1 MLHSITPLNI
11 SLDAELKI
19 KSHVKLLRR
28 RPADFF
34 KDFDKLN
41 SGCISASQF
50 NRGLAAVMEK
60 GPGLSNEE
68 VNSIMKRYCSPK
80 TGLINYQKFA
90 RDFDGQSIENLD
102 LSVPSEQHGTET
114 GYSGLSK
121 EAAVKMQPT
130 FGKIHQWIKH
140 HGANLKSWFRDFDR
154 HHNGYVTIGQFLRS
168 LPQNLFT
175 EKESQELLKLYLDEK
190 RGQVNYFRLD
200 LDMNNSHERMTHE
213 YRAVHSKGQHH
224 KNAHVPI
231 GTENILLEEDE
242 LPEQIDSVYVE
253 DKIRKIVYKRR
264 IRILEFCRDYD
275 KLNSNLITTHQ
286 FASALHMAGLE
297 LHPEEVNVLCQAYNK
312 NGRVMYR
319 KFCDNIDTIF
329 TKAHLEYSP
338 LSEPEIPSREFLQ
351 QLHIHDS
358 LTPEEEK
365 RFDEIIKDLRKQIEK
380 RRISV
385 GSFFADFDKGQ
396 GHTGRITKS
405 HLSRILSMLSL
416 EIAEDD
422 LFILFKK
429 YEDHCGDVT
438 YHEFLRLIEGNH
450 DQLPSIPKQPEK
462 THSDTTEIDLDKL
475 LNQLKHYVYK
485 QRIRVQEFFVD
496 CDRLRHNSILHDEF
510 IRGIGRMGFPLNS
523 NEAKAL
529 VEKYKDKSHP
539 ESCKWKE
546 FAQEMDSVF
555 SDNVAANI
563 HEFHQQALFTLSE
576 EEKAHVNSAMAKI
589 HETLR
594 RRPVI
599 LKPFFRD
606 FDKSNNGHVS
616 VSQARQSLMY
626 GKIILSEE
634 EFNALRKV
642 HEDCDGFDYL
652 SFLSTINTDQK
663 RVQIPYLKS
672 PMYPEKR
679 RSENRNNR
687 ITFDYVMNKLKSRV
701 KTERFSFREIM
712 KDFDPLRH
720 GKIHRHDFQRAL
732 RVFHHA
738 YPNTQEKLDILTLPY
753 TQEGGFVDYV
763 KFCNDL
769 ESVFTIDNL
778 EQNPLAEPP
787 AFVANLRDP
796 PYELDD
802 KENAILDSCSK
813 RLATQ
818 LSQRR
823 MDLYFVFEDYDR
835 INNGTITQNQFVS
848 VLCNNNLKISQE
860 EAQVLLKRFSIHQR
874 PDSFIDYIDFNEYIT
889 KLQEKLENEHE

>member
-90 RDFDGQSIENLD
+90 RDFDGRKIFYSRFIESIESLD
-102 LSVPSEQHGTET
+102 LSVPNEQHGKET

-312 NGRVMYR
+312 NGRV
-319 KFCDNIDTIF
+319 I
-329 TKAHLEYSP
+329 
-338 LSEPEIPSREFLQ
+338 
-351 QLHIHDS
+351 
-358 LTPEEEK
+358 
-365 RFDEIIKDLRKQIEK
+365 
-380 RRISV
+380 
-385 GSFFADFDKGQ
+385 
-396 GHTGRITKS
+396 
-405 HLSRILSMLSL
+405 
-416 EIAEDD
+416 
-422 LFILFKK
+422 
-429 YEDHCGDVT
+429 
-438 YHEFLRLIEGNH
+438 
-450 DQLPSIPKQPEK
+450 
-462 THSDTTEIDLDKL
+462 
-475 LNQLKHYVYK
+475 
-485 QRIRVQEFFVD
+485 IRVQEFFVD

-529 VEKYKDKSHP
+529 VEKYKDKGHP

-606 FDKSNNGHVS
+606 FDKSNNGHVNDD
-616 VSQARQSLMY
+616 R
-626 GKIILSEE
+626 
-634 EFNALRKV
+634 
-642 HEDCDGFDYL
+642 
-652 SFLSTINTDQK
+652 DQK

-835 INNGTITQNQFVS
+835 INNVCVCALQQQPKNFSRRSPSITQEVLHSPETRQFYR
-848 VLCNNNLKISQE
+848 LYRFQRIHNKITR
-860 EAQVLLKRFSIHQR
+860 EA
-874 PDSFIDYIDFNEYIT
+874 
-889 KLQEKLENEHE
+889 